1 MLPTVATMSRG
12 HVAQYW
18 FGTLKKGV
26 WRGCDQSICSSQS
39 LGRRTVTPRS
49 DRTRARLSSCQLAAS
64 IVAWFLGPTGQPIS
78 RAIVAPASTDSLIVP
93 SGRRVLLPPSGLTA
107 GCIAACSGGKLALSA
122 LPTTISRR
130 VPHSVQ
136 ALTRVS
142 SAASGTLSPAGSD
155 WEYVGR
161 TSVIRMVGTRVRAVG
176 RMAIAMRPS
185 AAIVGAMSTISGAPK
200 PSSHVALLRRT
211 LISRMHNLRRISRPF
226 GDQPNAKRVKRQPR
240 RTRRNWGPL
249 ALRK

>member
-185 AAIVGAMSTISGAPK
+185 AAIVGAMSTISRAPGARPT
-200 PSSHVALLRRT
+200 SHCYVPRAE
-211 LISRMHNLRRISRPF
+211 F
-226 GDQPNAKRVKRQPR
+226 GSK
-240 RTRRNWGPL
+240 TE
-249 ALRK
+249 